1 MAYIQR
7 GPHGRVYTY
16 PEVKALVNEA
26 KKLTSEAIMKNQ
38 EPLNKALAADH
49 ERAMLTLCLRA
60 VQLEGF
66 QKVPM
71 ERLMDRVADM
81 AEGLQAGKVDY
92 DKDIRGPVEE
102 CLGYSIEDQALMER
116 LEEEIT

>member
-1 MAYIQR
+1 MEIVYTHKA
-7 GPHGRVYTY
+7 RVYTW
-16 PEVKALVNEA
+16 PEVRDMLAKQKVEILQAMVRNRDQITQALC
-26 KKLTSEAIMKNQ
+26 
-38 EPLNKALAADH
+38 ADH
-49 ERAMLTLCLRA
+49 ERAMLMICLRCL
-60 VQLEGF
+60 QEEGF
-66 QKVPM
+66 QKIPM